1 MTTKNKPVLLLRI
14 KPSCELGTPLP
25 PNNEDRPTLHICLG
39 MEGPRDSHSEQNR
52 FFIICCKY
60 DIQNYS
66 SSNFTKKKRLLT
78 LTLGNIQTKTH
89 SALVKGSGLID
100 SLIMISIITK
110 NDVKKD

>member
-1 MTTKNKPVLLLRI
+1 
-14 KPSCELGTPLP
+14 
-25 PNNEDRPTLHICLG
+25 

-52 FFIICCKY
+52 FFIICCTY

-78 LTLGNIQTKTH
+78 LTLGNIQTKTR

-110 NDVKKD
+110 NDVKKDLEMP

>member
-1 MTTKNKPVLLLRI
+1 
-14 KPSCELGTPLP
+14 
-25 PNNEDRPTLHICLG
+25 

-60 DIQNYS
+60 NIQNYS
-66 SSNFTKKKRLLT
+66 SSNFAKKKRSLT